1 MGAPIGVNFSQE
13 GPVFKCSRL
22 RPGARPA
29 ICHPERSEGS
39 ALGPVRDPS
48 LRSEL
53 ALERSEGMTAVLK
66 LTPMRDAPNRFNEWV
81 VAVLSL
87 ILLFSTLTIYPG

>member
-1 MGAPIGVNFSQE
+1 
-13 GPVFKCSRL
+13 
-22 RPGARPA
+22 
-29 ICHPERSEGS
+29 
-39 ALGPVRDPS
+39 VRDPS

-66 LTPMRDAPNRFNEWV
+66 LTPMRDAPNRFREILRGLRMTAVLKLTPMGDAPNRFNEWV

>member
-1 MGAPIGVNFSQE
+1 VGAPIGVNFSQE

-39 ALGPVRDPS
+39 LAGPSGDPK
-48 LRSEL
+48 L
-53 ALERSEGMTAVLK
+53 ALRMTAVLK
-66 LTPMRDAPNRFNEWV
+66 FTPMVGVPGSQEGETGAPDIGWHNDSEERKE
-81 VAVLSL
+81 A
-87 ILLFSTLTIYPG
+87 